1 MKRTSDE
8 NCSPFPS
15 DNCFNSFQFSMTS
28 ASKLNTVDMLTT
40 NLRIKISHTNIQL
53 STVNFYLSED
63 PQETDSLLNNKIFVS
78 FKVERMRRNIFLEKT
93 LLPLKIVNS

>member
-1 MKRTSDE
+1 
-8 NCSPFPS
+8 
-15 DNCFNSFQFSMTS
+15 MTS

-78 FKVERMRRNIFLEKT
+78 FKVERMRRNIFFEKT

>member
-1 MKRTSDE
+1 
-8 NCSPFPS
+8 
-15 DNCFNSFQFSMTS
+15 MTS

-53 STVNFYLSED
+53 STGNFYLSED

>member
-1 MKRTSDE
+1 
-8 NCSPFPS
+8 
-15 DNCFNSFQFSMTS
+15 MTS

>member
-1 MKRTSDE
+1 
-8 NCSPFPS
+8 
-15 DNCFNSFQFSMTS
+15 MTS

-63 PQETDSLLNNKIFVS
+63 PQETDSLLNNRIFVS
-78 FKVERMRRNIFLEKT
+78 FKVERMRRNIFFEKT

>member
-1 MKRTSDE
+1 
-8 NCSPFPS
+8 
-15 DNCFNSFQFSMTS
+15 
-28 ASKLNTVDMLTT
+28 MLTT
-40 NLRIKISHTNIQL
+40 NLRIKISHTNIQF

-78 FKVERMRRNIFLEKT
+78 FKVERMRRNIFFEKT